1 MSVSELI
8 TALTEFQNKHGDLIC
23 VSGDGIKIRTVSQIR
38 YVYFSKWDGDEFSDT
53 LPGCRIT

>member
-1 MSVSELI
+1 MTVSELI

-23 VSGDGIKIRTVSQIR
+23 VFGDGLEIRTVSQIR
-38 YVYFSKWDGDEFSDT
+38 YVYFMTWDGDEFHET